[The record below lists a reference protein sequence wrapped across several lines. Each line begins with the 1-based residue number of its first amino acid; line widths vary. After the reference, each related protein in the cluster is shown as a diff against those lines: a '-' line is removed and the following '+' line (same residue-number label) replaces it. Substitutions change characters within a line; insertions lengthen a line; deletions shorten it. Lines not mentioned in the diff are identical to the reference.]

1 MHRYDCK
8 VRNKM
13 TGKLIFLISTF
24 SHFQHSL
31 IYGITIV
38 STLFYFNAKTFSF
51 LLLLTP
57 AVLIHDAQNAELLL
71 PKKPTTTPT
80 PYIFTTVKPPRN
92 RNKQQ
97 HNHQHKTQH
106 DSKGTK
112 DIIGGPNQI
121 QTIRENEANAASEG
135 KLFSYHYSSISLILY
150 KLL

>member
-1 MHRYDCK
+1 MQ
-8 VRNKM
+8 
-13 TGKLIFLISTF
+13 KL
-24 SHFQHSL
+24 
-31 IYGITIV
+31 Y
-38 STLFYFNAKTFSF
+38 TLYF

-57 AVLIHDAQNAELLL
+57 AVLIHDAELLL

-106 DSKGTK
+106 DGKGTK

-135 KLFSYHYSSISLILY
+135 KLFSYHFSSISLILS
-150 KLL
+150 KLLLCTSQAQVIFENL